1 MLSKSK
7 KIWRATGVAFLVLTS
22 AGAAHASQ
30 ASASFQVGLRIVPTS
45 QAPALAPIWRDASP
59 TAPGFMAVPGP
70 LPRVLSELR
79 ESYSDWNIS
88 VVQSTEHQWEV
99 VATDKNDRC
108 VRIEAR
114 TVVQAPVI
122 RVGLSPCS

>member
-1 MLSKSK
+1 M
-7 KIWRATGVAFLVLTS
+7 VLTS

-45 QAPALAPIWRDASP
+45 QAPALAPVWRDASP
-59 TAPGFMAVPGP
+59 TAPGFMAVPGS